1 MHKLVEVDEAKALM
15 REAVD
20 WSVMKWLTEKKRVR
34 KAADRANEALD
45 KMQKQVRQTWD
56 PALQAAYGELNG
68 QPAANGEISPELR
81 ALAKRIKQTDDEAYR
96 ARMTAEDTFDEAE
109 RKLSTRLAREGTQ
122 QAIHSWEMYEKAIK
136 KAEAA
141 VSSPQTAG

>member
-1 MHKLVEVDEAKALM
+1 MHKLVEVDEAKVLM

-20 WSVMKWLTEKKRVR
+20 WSVVKWLSEKKRVR

-45 KMQKQVRQTWD
+45 NMQKQIREGWD
-56 PALQAAYGELNG
+56 SGLQAAYGELNG
-68 QPAANGEISPELR
+68 HAAGTGEISPELR

-96 ARMTAEDTFDEAE
+96 ARMDAEDTFDEAE

-122 QAIHSWEMYEKAIK
+122 KAIHSWEMYEKAIK

-141 VSSPQTAG
+141 ISSQAAG